1 LEKISLVRCEHVGF
15 RLIYLLSRAVTAGDR
30 AGEAVD
36 LWRHLRPVS
45 TAGDR
50 WKESGVQESLLL
62 ILTVVVRLVDEK
74 TGRIKGRNEAYIDRT
89 QPAFT

>member
-1 LEKISLVRCEHVGF
+1 
-15 RLIYLLSRAVTAGDR
+15 LIYLLSRIVIAGDCV
-30 AGEAVD
+30 GEVVD

-45 TAGDR
+45 TTRDQ

-62 ILTVVVRLVDEK
+62 ILIVVVRLVNEK

-89 QPAFT
+89 